1 MKKAFVLSFCSV
13 RNGEVAAAVVAERV
27 GKGCGCKLFFWPKDN
42 PKTLVCTYKFPAQM
56 RNNATAL

>member
-1 MKKAFVLSFCSV
+1 MKKAFVLSFCCSV
-13 RNGEVAAAVVAERV
+13 RNGEAAAFRV